1 MVGRGACSRAP
12 QGGLQGVGGLRSGK
26 EMTRAQLGYQR
37 RSGVQTGAGEGDA
50 QNAELGQS

>member
-37 RSGVQTGAGEGDA
+37 GSGVQTGAGEGDA